1 MSHMIRSMKFTSA
14 VIALLSAT
22 SFWASHGAA
31 EPQAG
36 ADLVL
41 SGGTIYTGDEAPFR
55 GDVAIRGDR
64 IIYVGPKA
72 PATSAKT
79 IDATGLIVAP
89 GFIDPHAHV
98 NEALASKDPATRL
111 VLPFLTQGVT
121 TAVIGVDGY
130 GDPDVARS
138 FGIADTRAGGD
149 GVGGLEQSAR
159 DFGINF
165 ATYVGLGSV
174 RAKVVGAADRA
185 PTVAELGTM
194 VGMVDKAM
202 CEGALGLSTGLFYAP
217 QSYAKRDEV
226 VTLAKAAAARGGI
239 YDSHIR
245 DESSYTIGLKG
256 AIEEALS
263 VGRDAKIPV
272 HIAHIKALGVDVHGQ
287 APAIIAQIEAA
298 QKAGQIVH
306 ADQYPWSASG
316 TGLSAALLPRWA
328 QDGGRTEM
336 LKRFDDSADM
346 ARMRAEMIENLRR
359 RGGPASLLI
368 TSGPAGFEGKT
379 LEQIAKDRAIDA
391 VDAAVLILKL
401 REVGVASFNQD
412 DGDIAAF
419 MKRPWVVTSSDAS
432 QGHPR
437 YYASFARKY
446 ATYVKDKGVIDLGTF
461 IKQSSF
467 ATSRLFG
474 LEGRGELKAGAFADV
489 IAFDPANFAPRAD
502 YAQPALF
509 STGMRFVVV
518 NGLLAIENGAPTGLA
533 GGRPLPRATKG
544 TGCK

>member
-1 MSHMIRSMKFTSA
+1 MIRYIKSTTAM
-14 VIALLSAT
+14 VALLSAT
-22 SFWASHGAA
+22 ALAVPYGAA
-31 EPQAG
+31 APQDE

-41 SGGTIYTGDEAPFR
+41 RGGTIYTGDAAPFR

-64 IIYVGPKA
+64 IVYVGPKA
-72 PATSAKT
+72 PGKAAKT

-98 NEALASKDPATRL
+98 NDALASGDPAARL

-121 TAVIGVDGY
+121 TAFIGVDGS
-130 GDPDVARS
+130 GDPDVART
-138 FGIADTRAGGD
+138 FGVTSAGVPGA
-149 GVGGLEQSAR
+149 VAGLEQSSR

-165 ATYVGLGSV
+165 ATYVGLGAV
-174 RAKVVGAADRA
+174 RAKVIGAADRA
-185 PTVAELGTM
+185 PTPAELGQMTAL
-194 VGMVDKAM
+194 VDTAM
-202 CEGALGLSTGLFYAP
+202 CQGALGLSTGLFYAP
-217 QSYAKRDEV
+217 QSFAKRDEV
-226 VTLAKAAAARGGI
+226 VTLAKAAAARGGV

-256 AIEEALS
+256 AVEEALA
-263 VGRDAKIPV
+263 VGRDARIPV

-287 APAIIAQIEAA
+287 APAIVAQIEAA

-328 QDGGRTEM
+328 QDGGRAAM
-336 LKRFDDSADM
+336 LKRFDDSAAM
-346 ARMRAEMIENLRR
+346 ARMRPEMAENLRR

-379 LEQIAKDRAIDA
+379 LEQVAKDRAIDP
-391 VDAAVLILKL
+391 VDAAILILKQ
-401 REVGVASFNQD
+401 REAGVASFNQD
-412 DGDIAAF
+412 EADIAAF

-446 ATYVKDKGVIDLGTF
+446 ATYVKDKAVIDLGTF
-461 IKQSSF
+461 IRQST
-467 ATSRLFG
+467 ATPARMFG

-489 IAFDPANFAPRAD
+489 IAFDPATFAPRAD
-502 YAQPALF
+502 YARPTLF
-509 STGMRFVVV
+509 STGMRFVTV
-518 NGLLAIENGAPTGLA
+518 NGALAIEDGAPTGLA
-533 GGRPLPRATKG
+533 GGRPLPRKAAG

>member
-1 MSHMIRSMKFTSA
+1 MIRYIKSTTA
-14 VIALLSAT
+14 VIALLSA
-22 SFWASHGAA
+22 AALAVPPGAA
-31 EPQAG
+31 EPQGG
-36 ADLVL
+36 ADLVIR
-41 SGGTIYTGDEAPFR
+41 GGTIYTGDAAPFR

-64 IIYVGPKA
+64 IVYVGPKA
-72 PATSAKT
+72 PGAAAKT

-98 NEALASKDPATRL
+98 NDALASGDPAARL

-121 TAVIGVDGY
+121 TAFIGVDGS
-130 GDPDVARS
+130 GDPDVART
-138 FGIADTRAGGD
+138 FGITSAGVPGA
-149 GVGGLEQSAR
+149 VAGLEQSSR

-165 ATYVGLGSV
+165 ATYVGLGAV
-174 RAKVVGAADRA
+174 RAKVIGAADRA
-185 PTVAELGTM
+185 PTPAELGQMTAL
-194 VGMVDKAM
+194 VDTAM
-202 CEGALGLSTGLFYAP
+202 CQGALGLSTGLFYAP
-217 QSYAKRDEV
+217 QSFAKRDEV
-226 VTLAKAAAARGGI
+226 VTLAKAAAARGGV

-256 AIEEALS
+256 AVEEALA
-263 VGRDAKIPV
+263 VGRDARIPV

-328 QDGGRTEM
+328 QDGGRAAM
-336 LKRFDDSADM
+336 LKRFDDSAAM
-346 ARMRAEMIENLRR
+346 ARMRPEMAENLRR
-359 RGGPASLLI
+359 RGGPGSLLI

-379 LEQIAKDRAIDA
+379 LEQVAKDRAIDP
-391 VDAAVLILKL
+391 VDAAILILKQ
-401 REVGVASFNQD
+401 REAGVASFNQD
-412 DGDIAAF
+412 EADIAAF

-446 ATYVKDKGVIDLGTF
+446 ATYVKDKAVIDLGTF
-461 IKQSSF
+461 IRQST
-467 ATSRLFG
+467 ATPARMFG

-489 IAFDPANFAPRAD
+489 IAFDPATFAPRAD
-502 YAQPALF
+502 YARPTLF
-509 STGMRFVVV
+509 STGMRVVTV
-518 NGLLAIENGAPTGLA
+518 NGALAIEDGAPTGFA
-533 GGRPLPRATKG
+533 GGRPLPRKAAG